1 MLNLPSIFSCYRQN
15 ESGRLIMSPLLWH
28 CVYVGR
34 NKLLFLWGEL
44 EKKKSVCNLCT
55 TVLSSG
61 VTVKAGGL

>member
-44 EKKKSVCNLCT
+44 EKKNPYVICVPRYCHQEL
-55 TVLSSG
+55 L
-61 VTVKAGGL
+61 